1 MDVVWCFGFRSGALA
16 RGVIGVISAVSVEPG
31 RLERERRRMKDV
43 LFFHRF
49 KARTH
54 KSKVDRD
61 KDSMGKTE

>member
-1 MDVVWCFGFRSGALA
+1 
-16 RGVIGVISAVSVEPG
+16 
-31 RLERERRRMKDV
+31 MKDV

-61 KDSMGKTE
+61 KDGMGKTQSERARVRKEGKEG